1 MPIHH
6 GDVLDLKALDA
17 ARHEVDDPIHLCLG
31 ESLSIPQRQDDRG
44 PRPILIVS
52 KQSPF
57 RGGEVDAGSFNLRHL
72 CNGPCQLP
80 LQRATIIELLD
91 EIRHADR

>member
-1 MPIHH
+1 MSIHH
-6 GDVLDLKALDA
+6 SDILDLKAFDT
-17 ARHEVDDPIHLCLG
+17 ARHEVDNPIHLCLG
-31 ESLSIPQRQDDRG
+31 ESLSVPQRHDDRST
-44 PRPILIVS
+44 RPILIIG

-57 RGGEVDAGSFNLRHL
+57 RGGKMDAGSFNLRHL
-72 CNGPCQLP
+72 RNGPCQLP